1 MLDGLAQ
8 HLGQNSSGILLIP
21 AQGSDEHEVVRRMSG
36 IPRDA
41 VVFPLGGHVSA
52 AVLDHLRH
60 RRIPL
65 AGTGYP
71 AIDGV
76 LQLTMERAALRTL
89 ATYLYD
95 LGHRDVAL
103 VEMPQGASRGE
114 GDTTPT
120 ANPEATARTE
130 GFLDVFPDVTYP
142 HLRAHRRHLDGRA
155 GRRLTLSTDRCPV
168 PEGVGNVMYVSIRT
182 RTSIR
187 RGGGGQGVCGG
198 RRNA

>member
-1 MLDGLAQ
+1 
-8 HLGQNSSGILLIP
+8 
-21 AQGSDEHEVVRRMSG
+21 MSG

-103 VEMPQGASRGE
+103 LEMPQGASRGE

-120 ANPEATARTE
+120 AN
-130 GFLDVFPDVTYP
+130 
-142 HLRAHRRHLDGRA
+142 
-155 GRRLTLSTDRCPV
+155 

-187 RGGGGQGVCGG
+187 RGAGVRVFVVDVEMRDGHELLNPSLSG
-198 RRNA
+198 ELFKTITS

>member
-1 MLDGLAQ
+1 
-8 HLGQNSSGILLIP
+8 
-21 AQGSDEHEVVRRMSG
+21 MSG

-89 ATYLYD
+89 ATHLYD

-114 GDTTPT
+114 GDTTAALAAQSEERSRGARRHVPT
-120 ANPEATARTE
+120 PSRSSKAPRRLRRPA
-130 GFLDVFPDVTYP
+130 PDALYRSMPSPRGSGQRHVRVYP
-142 HLRAHRRHLDGRA
+142 HPYKHSQGAA
-155 GRRLTLSTDRCPV
+155 GVRCLWW
-168 PEGVGNVMYVSIRT
+168 T
-182 RTSIR
+182 
-187 RGGGGQGVCGG
+187 
-198 RRNA
+198 